1 MILTRT
7 RSLAPARLPAASLA
21 AARSAALLLL
31 AALAPAC
38 GTLPITDE
46 YDAER
51 LIHLPFEATW
61 SAALKVAS
69 LRSGTIQEAKAER
82 KIKVD
87 ASVDVEILLEPL
99 GRNETRIHVRAIEAG
114 GLKRDPD
121 TARWVAD
128 EIYREAA
135 Q

>member
-1 MILTRT
+1 MH
-7 RSLAPARLPAASLA
+7 SSRLKLSP
-21 AARSAALLLL
+21 RGAALLGALTL
-31 AALAPAC
+31 ASLGTSSC

-51 LIHLPFEATW
+51 LIHLPFETTW

-69 LRSGTIQEAKAER
+69 LRSGTIHELKSER
-82 KIKVD
+82 KIKID
-87 ASVDVEILLEPL
+87 SDVDVEILLEPL
-99 GRNETRIHVRAIEAG
+99 TRNETRIQVRAIEAG

-128 EIYREAA
+128 GIYREAA

>member
-1 MILTRT
+1 MTRLRRGAALCGALALTFFG
-7 RSLAPARLPAASLA
+7 AAS
-21 AARSAALLLL
+21 
-31 AALAPAC
+31 C

-51 LIHLPFEATW
+51 LIHLPFETTW

-69 LRSGTIQEAKAER
+69 LRSGTIQELKSER
-82 KIKVD
+82 KIKID
-87 ASVDVEILLEPL
+87 SDVDVEILLEPL
-99 GRNETRIHVRAIEAG
+99 TRNETRIQVRAIEAG

-128 EIYREAA
+128 GIYREAA